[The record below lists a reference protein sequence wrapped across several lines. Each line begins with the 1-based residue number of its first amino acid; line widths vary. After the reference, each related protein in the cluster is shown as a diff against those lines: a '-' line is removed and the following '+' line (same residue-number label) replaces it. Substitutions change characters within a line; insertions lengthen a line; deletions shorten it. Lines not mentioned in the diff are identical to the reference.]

1 MEKSTGTIKSI
12 KTGGVE
18 GIIIEDG
25 SLAELDFI
33 NPKIPSVSIGERF
46 AFLKIIQSTPQGDKV
61 VKILMTKLPV

>member
-12 KTGGVE
+12 ITGGAE

-33 NPKIPSVSIGERF
+33 NPKIPRVSVGERF
-46 AFLKIIQSTPQGDKV
+46 AFLRIIQSTPQGDKV
-61 VKILMTKLPV
+61 VIILMNKLPV